1 MSKKHTAAE
10 ENRIAE
16 EILSVLPQGS
26 VARVCSDD
34 HDSVSFTVSS
44 VLLKLKAVTL
54 DRESLLRLHSDPA
67 RAVKVEYLQRDL
79 LRSAIRRAE
88 FRYPR
93 INRLFRKSNRIS
105 RLRAASLAVAA
116 LGR

>member
-1 MSKKHTAAE
+1 MSQDHTTIVA
-10 ENRIAE
+10 NRIAE
-16 EILSVLPQGS
+16 EILSVLPEGS

-34 HDSVSFTVSS
+34 RDSVSFTVSS

-54 DRESLLRLHSDPA
+54 DREALVRLHGDPA
-67 RAVKVEYLQRDL
+67 RAVKIEYLQRDL

-93 INRLFRKSNRIS
+93 ISRVLRKGS
-105 RLRAASLAVAA
+105 RASRFRAASLAVAI